1 MACFSLVLQQ
11 GGNLTN
17 ALKTDQIDVVEG
29 HMTAL
34 VIGKQLGLLL
44 IDGPAAGGGG
54 GVSKAPY
61 LWMT

>member
-1 MACFSLVLQQ
+1 M
-11 GGNLTN
+11 
-17 ALKTDQIDVVEG
+17 VEG

-54 GVSKAPY
+54 GIQSSLP
-61 LWMT
+61 LDDLIDR